1 MALDASPEPQHIEG
15 EHYLRSDTGVVV
27 YRRLE
32 YHPLLRDTDLTHPDL
47 RRKLEEVYPQGRVR
61 GLPRICSEN
70 SEDARTW
77 HVFSPLLSQP
87 DRRAPFLGRMLAT
100 GLGRPLTWLD
110 ADALEG
116 VELGFWWGRDAG
128 VQQYAPPDSLPLRE
142 GNTEVDLTIRL
153 PGVVLVFLEAKW
165 RSGLSVTTR
174 SGRDQACRNVD
185 VGSWHAARGGFPHF
199 IFLLLTAESGPP
211 PELTRLW
218 DLGTLRRSLSHRS
231 DLTPQQIAELSQH
244 VGWLNWEQLPPHH

>member
-1 MALDASPEPQHIEG
+1 VGLDATPGPQDIDG
-15 EHYLRSDTGVVV
+15 KHYLRSDTGVVV
-27 YRRLE
+27 YRRAE
-32 YHPLLRDTDLTHPDL
+32 YHPLLRDTDLAYPDFQ
-47 RRKLEEVYPQGRVR
+47 RKLAEAYPQGRVR

-77 HVFSPLLSQP
+77 HVFSPLLSCA
-87 DRRAPFLGRMLAT
+87 DRRPPFLRRLLET
-100 GLGRPLTWLD
+100 SLGRPLPWLD
-110 ADALEG
+110 PDALEG

-128 VQQYAPPDSLPLRE
+128 VQQYPPPDSLSLPE
-142 GNTEVDLTIRL
+142 GNTEVDLTIRV
-153 PGVVLVFLEAKW
+153 PRVALVFLEAKW

-199 IFLLLTAESGPP
+199 LFLLLSAESVPP
-211 PELTRLW
+211 PELTRLCRP
-218 DLGTLRRSLSHRS
+218 GTLRTSLSHRT
-231 DLTPQQIAELSQH
+231 DLTLEQIAELSRH

>member
-1 MALDASPEPQHIEG
+1 MGLDASPEPPHIEG

-27 YRRLE
+27 YRRAE
-32 YHPLLRDTDLTHPDL
+32 YHPLLRDTDRTHPDL

-77 HVFSPLLSQP
+77 HVFSPLLLRA
-87 DRRAPFLGRMLAT
+87 DRRAPFICRMLET

-110 ADALEG
+110 ADALAG

-128 VQQYAPPDSLPLRE
+128 VQQYPPPESLPFPE
-142 GNTEVDLTIRL
+142 GKTEVDLTIRV
-153 PGVVLVFLEAKW
+153 PGVGLVFLEAKW
-165 RSGLSVTTR
+165 HSGLSATTR

-185 VGSWHAARGGFPHF
+185 VGSWQAARGGFPHF
-199 IFLLLTAESGPP
+199 VFLLLTAEVEPP
-211 PELTRLW
+211 PELTRLREPSALQVL
-218 DLGTLRRSLSHRS
+218 LGHRS
-231 DLTPQQIAELSQH
+231 DLAWEQVAELSQH
-244 VGWLNWEQLPPHH
+244 VGWLNWDQLPPHH